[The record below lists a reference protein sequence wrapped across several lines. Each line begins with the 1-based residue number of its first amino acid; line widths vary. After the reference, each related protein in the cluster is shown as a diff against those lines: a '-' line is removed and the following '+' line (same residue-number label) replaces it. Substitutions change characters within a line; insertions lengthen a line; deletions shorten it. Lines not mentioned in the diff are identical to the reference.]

1 MCIDYT
7 LYQTINESKE
17 KYLETNEN
25 GNITYQNLWG
35 TAKTFLRGK
44 LIVIN
49 DYLKKR
55 LKYKKKDKW
64 RSKLVGG
71 RKITKI
77 RAEIEIKNP

>member
-7 LYQTINESKE
+7 LYQTIKESKE

-35 TAKTFLRGK
+35 TAKTLLRGK

-49 DYLKKR
+49 DYLKKQEKSR
-55 LKYKKKDKW
+55 
-64 RSKLVGG
+64 
-71 RKITKI
+71 IT
-77 RAEIEIKNP
+77 

>member
-35 TAKTFLRGK
+35 TAKTFLRGT

-55 LKYKKKDKW
+55 LKYKKKDK
-64 RSKLVGG
+64 
-71 RKITKI
+71 
-77 RAEIEIKNP
+77 

>member
-49 DYLKKR
+49 DYLKKQE
-55 LKYKKKDKW
+55 K
-64 RSKLVGG
+64 SQ
-71 RKITKI
+71 IT
-77 RAEIEIKNP
+77 

>member
-35 TAKTFLRGK
+35 TAKTLLRGK

-55 LKYKKKDKW
+55 LKYKKKDK
-64 RSKLVGG
+64 
-71 RKITKI
+71 
-77 RAEIEIKNP
+77 

>member
-35 TAKTFLRGK
+35 TAKTLLRGK

-49 DYLKKR
+49 DYLKKQE
-55 LKYKKKDKW
+55 K
-64 RSKLVGG
+64 SQ
-71 RKITKI
+71 IT
-77 RAEIEIKNP
+77 